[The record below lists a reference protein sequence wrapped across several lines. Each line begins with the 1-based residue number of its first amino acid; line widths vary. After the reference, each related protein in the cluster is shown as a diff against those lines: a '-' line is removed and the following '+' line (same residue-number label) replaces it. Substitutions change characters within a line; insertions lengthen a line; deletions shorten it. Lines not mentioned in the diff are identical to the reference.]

1 LYQINKERCSACGL
15 CADVCPVSA
24 ISQVGEY
31 SIDETVCTECGM
43 CAEDCPSGAVDCIPE
58 ESDSNRA

>member
-1 LYQINKERCSACGL
+1 MYQINKEKCSACGL
-15 CADVCPVSA
+15 CADVCPVNA

-43 CAEDCPSGAVDCIPE
+43 CAEDCPSGAVDCIP
-58 ESDSNRA
+58 